1 MAKTKTDSSAWR
13 KAALYGIPTLALY
26 AGLYGFEAQLIEI
39 SGKGYWNFIVPVAFA
54 FAVSYFHGGV
64 TSSFLGALGLKTQK
78 KNEPQ

>member
-39 SGKGYWNFIVPVAFA
+39 SRQGHWNFIVPVAFA
-54 FAVSYFHGGV
+54 FAVSYFHGGF
-64 TSSFLGALGLKTQK
+64 TSSFWDALGIKAK
-78 KNEPQ
+78 S